1 LGQSTPILFTFP
13 RLYLLPKIPSPKS
26 LYFMLHLPSFASA
39 AVTEQMAEGEREH
52 HTKGQHRDSYGRFCW
67 TDPFSTVG
75 KVKLGPAPSSMDSKV
90 KLAPPP
96 SSMTSKVKLSPT
108 PSSGGQI
115 FRSSS
120 SCCAK
125 LVEVIDLISSDGD
138 NNDVLPPP
146 PSYRYEVGSDD
157 EDSDNLLPPP
167 PLHQNVT
174 STKHRTL
181 LTVAIRWFDHCIV
194 QFTCSLW

>member
-1 LGQSTPILFTFP
+1 VTFMVGSAGW
-13 RLYLLPKIPSPKS
+13 IPSQRLARSSSVHP
-26 LYFMLHLPSFASA
+26 LLN
-39 AVTEQMAEGEREH
+39 
-52 HTKGQHRDSYGRFCW
+52 GQQGQARP
-67 TDPFSTVG
+67 T
-75 KVKLGPAPSSMDSKV
+75 
-90 KLAPPP
+90 PPP

-108 PSSGGQI
+108 PSSGGRI
-115 FRSSS
+115 FRASS
-120 SCCAK
+120 SCRAK

-157 EDSDNLLPPP
+157 DDSDNLLPPP